1 MKNTVQRYGLFRY
14 LQIKWEEKYALKHI
28 LIESE
33 VVFTYVF
40 KKSLCLGSCK
50 PHLCRFKRLLGIGGI
65 HIKNKTNISQP
76 QKESFEQESV

>member
-14 LQIKWEEKYALKHI
+14 LQIKREEKYALKHI

-40 KKSLCLGSCK
+40 KKSLCPGSYK
-50 PHLCRFKRLLGIGGI
+50 PHLCRFKWLLGIGEI
-65 HIKNKTNISQP
+65 RIKNKTNISQP
-76 QKESFEQESV
+76 QKESFD